1 MDEYTEGFS
10 KGNNWVVHP
19 VQVHNFFPWDGLEK
33 IDIVYIFISKLA
45 LNILVCVEQELALAE
60 KQQHDLCGFHILF
73 STCLCVCCTA
83 LLHLSHLTL
92 GLNFQISFK
101 EAGMPGR
108 WWGDKENMDYILIK
122 RACWV
127 KGWCTSCGDV
137 HLYFPCKLSF
147 FFSESSLNWQLKEC
161 KNKCPISCCSYK
173 IFHYF
178 RNIMYQS

>member
-1 MDEYTEGFS
+1 MRWPGKNWYCLYFHFKTSPEYPCMCRARVCLSWEAAAWS
-10 KGNNWVVHP
+10 LWISYP
-19 VQVHNFFPWDGLEK
+19 VFNL
-33 IDIVYIFISKLA
+33 S
-45 LNILVCVEQELALAE
+45 
-60 KQQHDLCGFHILF
+60 
-73 STCLCVCCTA
+73 LCVLHCFTA
-83 LLHLSHLTL
+83 SEPPYTGFKLPNLLQ
-92 GLNFQISFK
+92 GNWNAWK
-101 EAGMPGR
+101 MVGY
-108 WWGDKENMDYILIK
+108 KENMDYILIK

-137 HLYFPCKLSF
+137 HLYFPCELSF